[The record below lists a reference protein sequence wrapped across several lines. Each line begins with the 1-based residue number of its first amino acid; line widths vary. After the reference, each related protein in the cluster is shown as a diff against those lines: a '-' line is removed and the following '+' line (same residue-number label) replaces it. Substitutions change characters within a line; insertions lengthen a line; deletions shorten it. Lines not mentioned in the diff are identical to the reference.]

1 MSIAKIEEIVGTS
14 DKGWEDAP
22 QVAVTEA
29 AKTVRGI
36 HGIEIVDQTGQV
48 DPNTGKITKY
58 RTCIKF
64 SFTVER

>member
-1 MSIAKIEEIVGTS
+1 MGRSAQIAVKE
-14 DKGWEDAP
+14 
-22 QVAVTEA
+22 AV
-29 AKTVRGI
+29 KTIRGI
-36 HGIEIVDQTGQV
+36 HGIEIVDQTAQV